1 MMGPLIRFDA
11 STRALLCAALL
22 AGACARG
29 QPDFDALKFASPTP
43 QPVDRIGEV
52 PFLTG
57 EADAF
62 ARSQVD
68 VFLTAI
74 AEDDRVR
81 IQIRNRTSSPLV
93 IGPGNFGLIP
103 SGSDE
108 VIRINKRLYEF
119 PPTNLEPGASTVGLL
134 QFPGVEE
141 LRGARLVFY
150 HPECRPAV
158 ALIQ

>member
-1 MMGPLIRFDA
+1 MRLLTRFDA
-11 STRALLCAALL
+11 STCALLCAAIL

-29 QPDFDALKFASPTP
+29 QPNFDALNFASPAP
-43 QPVDRIGEV
+43 QSVDRIGEV
-52 PFLTG
+52 PFPTG
-57 EADAF
+57 EADAS
-62 ARSQVD
+62 ARSQID

-74 AEDDRVR
+74 AEDDHVR
-81 IQIRNRTSSPLV
+81 IQIRNRTSSPLL

-108 VIRINKRLYEF
+108 VIRINKRLYDF
-119 PPTNLEPGASTVGLL
+119 PPSRLEPGGSTVGLL

-141 LRGARLVFY
+141 LRGSRLVFY
-150 HPECRPAV
+150 HPECRPAF